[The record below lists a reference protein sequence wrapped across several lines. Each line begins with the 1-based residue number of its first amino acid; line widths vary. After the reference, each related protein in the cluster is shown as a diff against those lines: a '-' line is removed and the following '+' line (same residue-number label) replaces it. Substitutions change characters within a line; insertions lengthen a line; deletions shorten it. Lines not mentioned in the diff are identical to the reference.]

1 MRVLV
6 TGGTGYIGSHTCVSL
21 LESGSNVVIM
31 DNLSNSRKQVLDR
44 IEKITG
50 KKPVFYNADL
60 RNKEEIF
67 EIFEKENIDSV
78 IHFAAL
84 KSIPDSVAHPL
95 EYYENNVIGTMNICY
110 AMKKYNVKKI
120 VLSSSAAVYGLTDN
134 NPIKETAPLF
144 PYNPY
149 GRTKMIQEYIVSDF
163 AKSEKAGAVILR
175 YFNPIG
181 AHESGLIGEDPMGT
195 PSNLM
200 PYVSQVASGRL
211 EKLYV
216 FGNDYNTIDGTG
228 VRDYIHV
235 CDLAKGHIKA
245 LEKLNAIN
253 NCVLTLN
260 LGSGHGYSVL
270 EVIKSF
276 EKASGI
282 KINYEIAPRRQ
293 GDVGTCFAD
302 ITMSQKEIGWKAER
316 NIEKMCLDEWSWQK
330 LNPKGYEE

>member
-1 MRVLV
+1 MKVLV

-21 LESGSNVVIM
+21 LNSGSDVVIA
-31 DNLSNSRKQVLDR
+31 DNLSNSRLEVLNR

-50 KKPVFYNADL
+50 KKSVFYKTDL
-60 RNKEEIF
+60 RDKTELYK
-67 EIFEKENIDSV
+67 IFEKENIDSV

-84 KSIPDSVAHPL
+84 KTIPDSIAHPL
-95 EYYENNVIGTMNICY
+95 EYYENNVAGTMNICH
-110 AMKKYNVKKI
+110 AMKEYNVKKI

-200 PYVSQVASGRL
+200 PYISQVASGRL
-211 EKLYV
+211 KKLFV
-216 FGNDYNTIDGTG
+216 FGNDYNTPDGTG

-235 CDLAKGHIKA
+235 CDLAEGHIKA
-245 LEKLNAIN
+245 LEKLDIIKDK
-253 NCVLTLN
+253 VLAVN

-270 EVIKSF
+270 EIIKSF

-282 KINYEIAPRRQ
+282 KINYEIAPRRE

-302 ITMSQKEIGWKAER
+302 ITLAQKEIGWKAKR
-316 NIEKMCLDEWSWQK
+316 NIEKMCLDEWTWQK
-330 LNPKGYEE
+330 LNPKGYEY

>member
-1 MRVLV
+1 MKVLV

-21 LESGSNVVIM
+21 LEACSDVVIV
-31 DNLSNSRKQVLDR
+31 DNLSNSREEVINR

-50 KKPVFYNADL
+50 KRPVFYKADL
-60 RNKEEIF
+60 RNKEEIYK
-67 EIFEKENIDSV
+67 IFEKEDVDSV

-84 KSIPDSVAHPL
+84 KSIPDSVARPL
-95 EYYENNVIGTMNICY
+95 EYYENNVVGTMNICH

-163 AKSEKAGAVILR
+163 AKAEKAEAVILR

-211 EKLYV
+211 KKLYV
-216 FGNDYNTIDGTG
+216 FGNDYNTSDGTG

-235 CDLAKGHIKA
+235 CDLAEGHIKA
-245 LEKLNAIN
+245 LEKLNTIKD
-253 NCVLTLN
+253 CVLTLN

-270 EVIKSF
+270 ELVNSF
-276 EKASGI
+276 EKVSGK

-293 GDVGTCFAD
+293 GDVDACYAD
-302 ITMSQKEIGWKAER
+302 IAMAKKEIGWKAKR
-316 NIEKMCLDEWSWQK
+316 SIEKMCLDEWSWQK
-330 LNPKGYEE
+330 LNPDGY